1 MGPPLC
7 ATLFPVEAPLTVIL
21 VATGVVV
28 GLGQGLLGV
37 GGAFIM
43 VPVMV
48 AVFEHL
54 GWDGDAAV
62 KIAFGT
68 SLLVIFPA
76 ALATTA
82 AHHRRGAICWKAAA
96 VMGATGVAG
105 SLLGST
111 LTTRVIGG
119 ETMKIVFGV
128 VVIGVSIRLFTA
140 RLRESTE
147 VAPDRPLPAAGIGAL
162 VGLFS
167 GLLGAGGGILAVP
180 LMVAVLK
187 FRMHQAVATS
197 AALMV
202 FTSGAGALGY
212 FVHGQGA
219 SDLPAGSFGYFY
231 PVAWLCLAPTSIALT
246 QVGTWALPRTPATV
260 LRIVFAMV
268 MVVVG
273 LHMIGLY

>member
-1 MGPPLC
+1 
-7 ATLFPVEAPLTVIL
+7 

-48 AVFEHL
+48 AVFDHL
-54 GWDGDAAV
+54 GWDQDVVV

-76 ALATTA
+76 AITTTV
-82 AHHRRGAICWKAAA
+82 AHQRRKAIWWKAAMVIGIA
-96 VMGATGVAG
+96 GAAG

-119 ETMKIVFGV
+119 EVMKIVFGV
-128 VVIGVSIRLFTA
+128 VVILGSIRLLTA
-140 RLRESTE
+140 KPVESHESPRES
-147 VAPDRPLPAAGIGAL
+147 PLLWATFGFLIG
-162 VGLFS
+162 VFS
-167 GLLGAGGGILAVP
+167 GLLGAGGGILLVP
-180 LMVAVLK
+180 VMVTVLK

-197 AALMV
+197 AAVMV

-212 FVHGQGA
+212 FINGLDVSG
-219 SDLPAGSFGYFY
+219 LPADSFGYFSLT
-231 PVAWLCLAPTSIALT
+231 AWLCLAPTSIAMT
-246 QVGTWALPRTPATV
+246 QVGTWAAHRLSAKV
-260 LRIVFAMV
+260 LRIAFVVV
-268 MVVVG
+268 MIVVG
-273 LHMIGLY
+273 LRMVGAF

>member
-1 MGPPLC
+1 M
-7 ATLFPVEAPLTVIL
+7 I
-21 VATGVVV
+21 TGVVV

-48 AVFEHL
+48 AVFDHL
-54 GWDGDAAV
+54 GWDQDIAV

-76 ALATTA
+76 AVATTA
-82 AHHRRGAICWKAAA
+82 AHQRREAIWWKAAIVIGIA
-96 VMGATGVAG
+96 GAAG

-119 ETMKIVFGV
+119 EIMKIVFGV
-128 VVIGVSIRLFTA
+128 VVILSSVRLLTAKPVESHETPQESPLLWVSF
-140 RLRESTE
+140 
-147 VAPDRPLPAAGIGAL
+147 GFL
-162 VGLFS
+162 VGMFS
-167 GLLGAGGGILAVP
+167 GLLGAGGGILLVP
-180 LMVAVLK
+180 VMVTVLK

-197 AALMV
+197 AAVMV

-212 FVHGQGA
+212 FINGLDVSG
-219 SDLPAGSFGYFY
+219 LPVDSFGYFDLT
-231 PVAWLCLAPTSIALT
+231 AWLCLAPTSIAMT
-246 QVGTWALPRTPATV
+246 QVGTWAAHRLSARV
-260 LRIVFAMV
+260 LRIAFVVV

-273 LHMIGLY
+273 LRMVGAF